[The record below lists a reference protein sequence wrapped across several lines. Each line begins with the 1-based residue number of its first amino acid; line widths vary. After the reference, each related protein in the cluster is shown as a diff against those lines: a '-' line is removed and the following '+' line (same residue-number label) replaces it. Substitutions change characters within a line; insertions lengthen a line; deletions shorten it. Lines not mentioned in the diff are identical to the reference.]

1 MKIGVM
7 VESFRLGFRAGVEKA
22 ASLGAAGIQA
32 YATGGELAAH
42 EMTPAKAKRLLIL

>member
-22 ASLGAAGIQA
+22 AELGAAGIQA
-32 YATGGELAAH
+32 YATGTVKKLPITGFQ
-42 EMTPAKAKRLLIL
+42 